1 MQEQKL
7 TSVMELENLRKS
19 LGDSLLLSDSK
30 AAATQLDASWVMF
43 EDDAEGQE
51 TTPSFHRGP
60 RIR

>member
-1 MQEQKL
+1 
-7 TSVMELENLRKS
+7 MELENLRKS
-19 LGDSLLLSDSK
+19 MGDSLLLSDSK

-51 TTPSFHRGP
+51 STASFHRGP